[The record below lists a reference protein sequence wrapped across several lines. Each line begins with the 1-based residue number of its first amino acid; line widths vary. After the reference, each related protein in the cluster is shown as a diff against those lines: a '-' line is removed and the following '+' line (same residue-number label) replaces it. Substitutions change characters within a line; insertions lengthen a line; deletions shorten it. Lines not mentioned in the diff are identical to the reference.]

1 MVDIIIYEVIKEG
14 KLKELVRVSGGDW
27 GGISVD
33 VVFEEVLVEIVGKD
47 LMDMFCNYYIVDY
60 LELFRNFELKKRL
73 KKESDDV
80 ILYVFVSFVD
90 ICEDLD
96 EFIVR
101 FKF

>member
-1 MVDIIIYEVIKEG
+1 M
-14 KLKELVRVSGGDW
+14 
-27 GGISVD
+27 
-33 VVFEEVLVEIVGKD
+33 
-47 LMDMFCNYYIVDY
+47 DY

-96 EFIVR
+96 KFIVR
-101 FKF
+101 FNF

>member
-1 MVDIIIYEVIKEG
+1 M
-14 KLKELVRVSGGDW
+14 
-27 GGISVD
+27 
-33 VVFEEVLVEIVGKD
+33 
-47 LMDMFCNYYIVDY
+47 DY